1 MYFKI
6 DVDRVEVEPLLGKV
20 VKPKLE
26 KLKAR
31 LIPPAQSEVSVDV
44 EVASALTRGY
54 PNTIG
59 PTCATRWL
67 MSKK

>member
-1 MYFKI
+1 MCFKI
-6 DVDRVEVEPLLGKV
+6 NVGRLEVEPLLGKV

-44 EVASALTRGY
+44 EIASALTRGN
-54 PNTIG
+54 PTTIET
-59 PTCATRWL
+59 TCATRWL